1 MLDTNLAALYGVKT
15 KYINQQ
21 VNRNIG
27 RFPERFMFR
36 LSVSEKDELVAN
48 CNRFSSLKH
57 SVVMPRAFTEHGV
70 SAYSRQSGQGS
81 RLCRSAFLL
90 MPVSA

>member
-70 SAYSRQSGQGS
+70 SMLASVLKSEIAIKISVRGS
-81 RLCRSAFLL
+81 RSLW
-90 MPVSA
+90 